1 MASAGFSHILRAMRH
16 RNFAIYAW
24 GNLLNHL
31 GTWMLRVTAGWL
43 TWEMTHSATWLGLIG
58 LAELVPIIVIGPLA
72 GAWADRWD
80 RMRTVR
86 LSNVLV
92 VVSASAIYGLI
103 LIDQL
108 SVERLFLLLLFQ
120 GVCLSI
126 DQPSRLSTLPSL
138 IGGPHDLPAALAINA
153 MCFNGARF
161 VGPSIAGIIIVQWGI
176 AAAFAWTTVFFGI
189 FAVALFFIRVPAQ
202 ERTQSGKR
210 IWTEVLEGMS
220 YTTKHP
226 GIGPVML
233 TLMITSTLGRP
244 VVSFFPG
251 FASDVFNRGADGL
264 AWLTAMTGA
273 GALLSGLYLA
283 QRPGIEGLTRVFIV
297 NIGIIGAGLVAF
309 CIHDNFWIALP
320 IAAVLGGSLMING
333 ISSQTVIQNA
343 VDSSVRGRV
352 VSLYGTVQRGGQALG
367 SLVLGIVADIFGFRW
382 TIAAAGVICLGF
394 WWWSRRR
401 AKTISASLEG

>member
-58 LAELVPIIVIGPLA
+58 LAELVPIILIGPLA

-86 LSNVLV
+86 LSNVLI
-92 VVSASAIYGLI
+92 VVSALAIYGLMH
-103 LIDQL
+103 IDQL
-108 SVERLFLLLLFQ
+108 TVERLFLLLLFQ

-138 IGGPHDLPAALAINA
+138 IGGPQDLPAALAINA

-161 VGPSIAGIIIVQWGI
+161 IGPSIAGIIIVQWGV
-176 AAAFAWTTVFFGI
+176 AASFAWTTVFFGV
-189 FAVALFFIRVPAQ
+189 FAVALFFIRVPEQ
-202 ERTQSGKR
+202 ERKQSGKR

-220 YTTKHP
+220 YTIKHP
-226 GIGPVML
+226 GIGPIML

-244 VVSFFPG
+244 IVSFFPG

-273 GALLSGLYLA
+273 GALLAGLYLA
-283 QRPGIEGLTRVFIV
+283 QRPKIEGLTRVFII
-297 NIGIIGAGLVAF
+297 NIGVIGLGLAAF
-309 CIHDNFWIALP
+309 CAYDNFWLALP

-343 VDSSVRGRV
+343 VESSVRGRV

-367 SLVLGIVADIFGFRW
+367 SLILGIVADIFGFRW
-382 TIAAAGVICLGF
+382 TIAAAGGICLGF

-401 AKTISASLEG
+401 ARTIEASLEG

>member
-58 LAELVPIIVIGPLA
+58 LAELVPIIAIGPLA

-86 LSNVLV
+86 WSNVLI
-92 VVSASAIYGLI
+92 VVSALAIYGLM
-103 LIDQL
+103 LAELL
-108 SVERLFLLLLFQ
+108 SVEVLFFLLLFQ

-126 DQPSRLSTLPSL
+126 DQPSRLATLPSL
-138 IGGPHDLPAALAINA
+138 IGGPQDLPAALAINA

-176 AAAFAWTTVFFGI
+176 AASFAWTTAFFAI
-189 FAVALFFIRVPAQ
+189 FAVALFFIRAPHQ
-202 ERTQSGKR
+202 ERVQSGKR
-210 IWTEVLEGMS
+210 ILAEVLEGMR
-220 YTTKHP
+220 YTAKHP

-233 TLMITSTLGRP
+233 TLTVTSTLGRP
-244 VVSFFPG
+244 IVSFFPG

-273 GALLSGLYLA
+273 GAILCGLYLA
-283 QRPGIEGLTRVFIV
+283 QRPGIQGLSRVFVV
-297 NIGIIGAGLVAF
+297 NICIVGTALVAF
-309 CIHDNFWIALP
+309 CAHDNFWIALP

-333 ISSQTVIQNA
+333 IASQTLIQNA

-367 SLVLGIVADIFGFRW
+367 SLILGVVADVFGFRW
-382 TIAAAGVICLGF
+382 TIAVAGVICLGF
-394 WWWSRRR
+394 WLWTR
-401 AKTISASLEG
+401 ARTKTIAATLEV